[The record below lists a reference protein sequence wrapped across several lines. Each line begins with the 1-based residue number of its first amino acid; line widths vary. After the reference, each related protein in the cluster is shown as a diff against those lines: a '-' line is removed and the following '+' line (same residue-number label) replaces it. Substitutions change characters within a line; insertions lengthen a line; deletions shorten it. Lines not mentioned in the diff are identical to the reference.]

1 MGTEHKDVA
10 ETVKAIVVAE
20 ARADLAPAQ
29 LPDDEPLD
37 GERLKVSSMGLLGIL
52 TRLEDEFGAAMPD
65 DLFTGRSL
73 KTVQDL
79 VDLVNEGSEGA
90 R

>member
-1 MGTEHKDVA
+1 MRADRQAVA
-10 ETVKAIVVAE
+10 ETVKSIVIAE
-20 ARADLAPAQ
+20 ARADLEPGQ

-37 GERLKVSSMGLLGIL
+37 GELLKVSSMGLLGIL
-52 TRLEDEFGAAMPD
+52 TRMEDEFGAALPD

-79 VDLVNEGSEGA
+79 IALVNELPEGA
-90 R
+90 E